1 MIANLPTEFVNKLIK
16 DTLAEKVNWKP
27 LADSISI
34 GEDPITDLL
43 SIDEFHTVHFWESYY
58 CKLKRGYV
66 FLVSEVNESG
76 RDGSITEG
84 YSLYLQTLT
93 ERFLVPIMFDT
104 VEVYR
109 LKNAIET
116 KIDISPEVVEF
127 MKSFLEDL

>member
-1 MIANLPTEFVNKLIK
+1 MTANLPTEFVNKLIK
-16 DTLAEKVNWKP
+16 DTLAEKINWKP
-27 LADSISI
+27 LADSMSI

-58 CKLKRGYV
+58 CKLKSGYV
-66 FLVSEVNESG
+66 FLVSEINESG

-116 KIDISPEVVEF
+116 KVDISPEVVEF
-127 MKSFLEDL
+127 MKSFLK

>member
-1 MIANLPTEFVNKLIK
+1 MTANLPTEFVNKLIK
-16 DTLAEKVNWKP
+16 DTLAEKINWKP
-27 LADSISI
+27 LADSMSI

-58 CKLKRGYV
+58 CKLKSGYV
-66 FLVSEVNESG
+66 VVVSEINESG

-116 KIDISPEVVEF
+116 KVDISPEVVEF
-127 MKSFLEDL
+127 MKSFLEDS

>member
-1 MIANLPTEFVNKLIK
+1 MTANLPTEFVNKLIK
-16 DTLAEKVNWKP
+16 DTLAEKINWKP
-27 LADSISI
+27 LADSMSI

-58 CKLKRGYV
+58 CKLKSGYV
-66 FLVSEVNESG
+66 FLVSEINESG

-116 KIDISPEVVEF
+116 KVDISPEVVEF
-127 MKSFLEDL
+127 MKSFLEDS

>member
-1 MIANLPTEFVNKLIK
+1 MAANLPTEFVNKLIK
-16 DTLAEKVNWKP
+16 DTLAEKINWKP
-27 LADSISI
+27 LADSMSI

-58 CKLKRGYV
+58 CKLKSGYV
-66 FLVSEVNESG
+66 FLVSEINESG

-116 KIDISPEVVEF
+116 KVDISPEVVEF
-127 MKSFLEDL
+127 MKSFLEDS

>member
-1 MIANLPTEFVNKLIK
+1 MTANLPTEFVNKLIK
-16 DTLAEKVNWKP
+16 DTLAEKINWKP
-27 LADSISI
+27 LADSMSI
-34 GEDPITDLL
+34 GDDPITDLL

-58 CKLKRGYV
+58 CKLKSGYV
-66 FLVSEVNESG
+66 FLVSEINESG

-116 KIDISPEVVEF
+116 KVDISPEVVEF
-127 MKSFLEDL
+127 MKSFLEDS

>member
-1 MIANLPTEFVNKLIK
+1 MTANLPTEFVNKLIK
-16 DTLAEKVNWKP
+16 DTLAEKINWKP
-27 LADSISI
+27 LADSMSI

-58 CKLKRGYV
+58 CKLKSGYV
-66 FLVSEVNESG
+66 FLVSEINESG
-76 RDGSITEG
+76 RDGSIAEG

-116 KIDISPEVVEF
+116 KVDISPEVVEF
-127 MKSFLEDL
+127 MKSFLEDS